1 MIGDC
6 SLFLEGRRTNTSSN
20 CTSIRDLFLDIFS
33 SNEDQERICAIFN
46 EDQLTASQLSQNA
59 RKIATSLAN
68 YTIVAVCMH
77 PSLELIT
84 TLCGIILRGIPYVP
98 LEPTLP
104 YQRLKYILND
114 SEAQLI
120 IRSDFSTNDLNF
132 EGIDTFTYSQLCVN
146 AENDNKLI
154 VKVNSEDTFCLMYT
168 SGSTGQPKGVHL
180 SHRALL
186 NRLHWQWSNFP
197 FDNDVCCLKTSI
209 SFVDSI
215 AEIFSPLLQRV
226 PIVIL
231 PKSLL
236 MDIAQLTHVL
246 AMKHITR
253 IVLVPSLL
261 TILIDYLQNSNNV
274 HLFDLRFVICS
285 GETLSLHLI
294 ESFFN
299 LKMKKLSST
308 CCLLNLYGS
317 TEVMADVTCEIFKST
332 TSLYDTLSYDGRTS
346 IGFPIDNIRIDII
359 EPDERGVG
367 ELVVKGQGVANE
379 YHKCDTTNTILSNKF
394 TCDDDGQPCFFT
406 GDLGKIIYNRII
418 YYGRKDNQVKNLFI
432 KIYFFI

>member
-1 MIGDC
+1 M
-6 SLFLEGRRTNTSSN
+6 
-20 CTSIRDLFLDIFS
+20 
-33 SNEDQERICAIFN
+33 
-46 EDQLTASQLSQNA
+46 
-59 RKIATSLAN
+59 
-68 YTIVAVCMH
+68 M
-77 PSLELIT
+77 
-84 TLCGIILRGIPYVP
+84 
-98 LEPTLP
+98 
-104 YQRLKYILND
+104 
-114 SEAQLI
+114 
-120 IRSDFSTNDLNF
+120 
-132 EGIDTFTYSQLCVN
+132 
-146 AENDNKLI
+146 
-154 VKVNSEDTFCLMYT
+154 
-168 SGSTGQPKGVHL
+168 
-180 SHRALL
+180 
-186 NRLHWQWSNFP
+186 
-197 FDNDVCCLKTSI
+197 
-209 SFVDSI
+209 FVDSI

-359 EPDERGVG
+359 QPDERGV
-367 ELVVKGQGVANE
+367 ANG
-379 YHKCDTTNTILSNKF
+379 YHKCDITNTILSKKF
-394 TCDDDGQPCFFT
+394 ICDDDDQHC
-406 GDLGKIIYNRII
+406 LI
-418 YYGRKDNQVKNLFI
+418 Q
-432 KIYFFI
+432 